1 MARDALE
8 EGPDGTF
15 PNWPRRADGSL
26 DPARMPTGT
35 HRQKTT
41 TGEVVVVD
49 VTPRFPV
56 DHPRAGEPIDP
67 PTIPPTGGS

>member
-15 PNWPRRADGSL
+15 PNWPRRPDGTP
-26 DPARMPTGT
+26 DPARMPTGS
-35 HRQKTT
+35 HKQKTK

-49 VTPRFPV
+49 VTPRKP
-56 DHPRAGEPIDP
+56 DGTPINP
-67 PTIPPTGGS
+67 PTIPPGGTP